1 MWSAESP
8 LLFVSWSVRPESLS
22 YITGGM
28 PSFHHSAG
36 SAHPVWPNAE
46 VSLSWNSVHSIIL
59 GLPVHVTMLALSKK
73 LPPLWQEV
81 WNTEASSQYHILSRS
96 QKWSLNQ
103 SKTYFH
109 TFSLGQLSYGE
120 FVTSAIHPVDY
131 LEPWLGF
138 REVVAQLGVNLLL
151 RFLKMQCSVF
161 KRKLAFC
168 LRPWKYW
175 LEILS
180 VLWIFIKDYI

>member
-1 MWSAESP
+1 MIC
-8 LLFVSWSVRPESLS
+8 RK
-22 YITGGM
+22 
-28 PSFHHSAG
+28 PSSFCELKCTPRV
-36 SAHPVWPNAE
+36 PVILYWWHAFIP
-46 VSLSWNSVHSIIL
+46 SLSWFCPSSMAKCRGPSLLELSPQHNPWPTCACHHVSPVKEAATTL
-59 GLPVHVTMLALSKK
+59 TRGLKHWSLF
-73 LPPLWQEV
+73 
-81 WNTEASSQYHILSRS
+81 QYHILSRS